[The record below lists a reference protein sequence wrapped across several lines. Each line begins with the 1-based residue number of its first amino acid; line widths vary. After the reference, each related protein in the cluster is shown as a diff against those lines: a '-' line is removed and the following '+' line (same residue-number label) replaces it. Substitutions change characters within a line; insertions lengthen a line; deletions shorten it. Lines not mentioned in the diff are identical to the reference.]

1 MNRYLISFTDE
12 ETRRDIKSRCLKIA
26 QPVGG
31 RTTLEPRQFNLRTH
45 ALSIIDGLSINT
57 GEKGF

>member
-1 MNRYLISFTDE
+1 MKKPE
-12 ETRRDIKSRCLKIA
+12 ETSNYCLKIS

-31 RTTLEPRQFNLRTH
+31 RTALKPRQFNLRTH
-45 ALSIIDGLSINT
+45 ALSIILCFDGLSISI